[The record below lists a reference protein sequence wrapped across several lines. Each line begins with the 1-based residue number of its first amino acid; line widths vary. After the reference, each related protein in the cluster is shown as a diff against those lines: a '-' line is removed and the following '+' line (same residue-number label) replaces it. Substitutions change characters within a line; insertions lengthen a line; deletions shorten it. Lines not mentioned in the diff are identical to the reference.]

1 MRRGA
6 ALAVLG
12 LAAFVVVTTELLP
25 VGLLRPVGA
34 DLGVPEARVGLLV
47 TVYAFTV
54 GLTAAPL
61 TAWTARW
68 PRKRVFLAV
77 CAVFALGTVLAAGA
91 VDYAMLAV
99 ARFLCGAAHG
109 VFWSVAAGYAAALAR
124 PGLPGRATALVFA
137 GNSAALVL
145 GVPLGTVLGSAL
157 GWRAAFCVVAALAVL
172 VCGAALWA
180 LPDVPTAPADVPT
193 APPDVR
199 IGARTD
205 AWTGAHTDTWNGA
218 HTDTRRAA
226 EQGSRAEDRVR
237 AQGSRA
243 EVRVRAQGSGD
254 ARPVSGVLR
263 VLRLPGLLPVIA
275 TTALLVLG
283 HFTLYTYVTPLLR
296 ALGVDDDAPLSAL
309 LGAYGLAGLVG
320 TWVCGLL
327 VDRRPRAAVLGTIGL
342 LATAMASLVA
352 GLPEAAAMA
361 LWGAAFAAVPVCL
374 QTTVLRLAP
383 DAPDAASSWYVAA
396 FNLGIG
402 GGALTG
408 GLVMSAAGVRVLGWA
423 APALVLGALALG
435 HVVFSPRS
443 PRRPAFSAPAPGGR

>member
-6 ALAVLG
+6 ALAVLA
-12 LAAFVVVTTELLP
+12 LATFVVVTTELLP
-25 VGLLRPVGA
+25 VGLLRPVSA
-34 DLGVPEARVGLLV
+34 DLGVSESRVGLLV

-54 GLTAAPL
+54 GLSAAPL

-91 VDYAMLAV
+91 VDYAMLAA

-109 VFWSVAAGYAAALAR
+109 VFWSVAAGYASAIAR
-124 PGLPGRATALVFA
+124 PGLPGRATALIFA

-145 GVPLGTVLGSAL
+145 GVPLGTALGSAL
-157 GWRAAFCVVAALAVL
+157 GWRAAFSVVAALAVL
-172 VCGAALWA
+172 LCGAALWA
-180 LPDVPTAPADVPT
+180 LPDTGTGAP
-193 APPDVR
+193 
-199 IGARTD
+199 TD
-205 AWTGAHTDTWNGA
+205 ARWEVARDG
-218 HTDTRRAA
+218 RADA
-226 EQGSRAEDRVR
+226 RVR
-237 AQGSRA
+237 AQDTD
-243 EVRVRAQGSGD
+243 D
-254 ARPVSGVLR
+254 ARAAPGVLR
-263 VLRLPGLLPVIA
+263 ALRLPGVLPVVG

-296 ALGVDDDAPLSAL
+296 DLGVPDGAQLGAL
-309 LGAYGLAGLVG
+309 LGAYGLAGLAG

-342 LATAMASLVA
+342 MATAMAALLT
-352 GLPEAAAMA
+352 GLPEAVAMA

-383 DAPDAASSWYVAA
+383 DAPDAASSWYVAG

-402 GGALTG
+402 SGALAG
-408 GLVMSAAGVRVLGWA
+408 GLVISAAGLPALGWVA
-423 APALVLGALALG
+423 LALVLGALALG
-435 HVVFSPRS
+435 HVVFGARRS
-443 PRRPAFSAPAPGGR
+443 SVLAFNTPAGGGR